1 MRILTLVFFYYLA
14 VVPTSAE
21 AIDNEVGMSEK
32 AEYTKIQNVISN
44 AVVSGD
50 LRLAAGLVGN
60 RNGELFSSTIE
71 LNENKNEVTERS
83 DVIINIA
90 SMTKLITTIA
100 VLQLVEQGKIDLD
113 KEINVYLPELAN
125 LKILEGFEKKE
136 PILSSPARLP
146 LVRELITHTSGYAY
160 DFSNE
165 LAAQA
170 VELNLVPSIFDDP
183 QKALQMPLI
192 FEPGSSFA
200 YGISIDWLGILVERV
215 SGLRLD
221 EFFRRNIFLPLEMSD
236 TFFDIPPTKIER
248 SAKIWIRSNMPVPS
262 LFQRLAL
269 KVMAFLSSS
278 DLVVGPSMIQPKTN
292 LDGSESIYLGGGGLY
307 STTADYAKVLQMV
320 LNEGQ
325 IFGNQVLSRET
336 VDMMFQNHIGDLDF
350 SSGDFEFSSTD
361 FAFGEKAKWGLGF
374 MLHPELTK
382 NGKNKNSVS
391 WLGLFNSYFWVDRE
405 AGIYGVF
412 ASQLLPTFDKK
423 FVKHLILFEKE
434 IYNSSRH

>member
-71 LNENKNEVTERS
+71 LNENKNEITERS

-160 DFSNE
+160 DF
-165 LAAQA
+165 
-170 VELNLVPSIFDDP
+170 FKRD
-183 QKALQMPLI
+183 
-192 FEPGSSFA
+192 
-200 YGISIDWLGILVERV
+200 
-215 SGLRLD
+215 
-221 EFFRRNIFLPLEMSD
+221 
-236 TFFDIPPTKIER
+236 
-248 SAKIWIRSNMPVPS
+248 
-262 LFQRLAL
+262 
-269 KVMAFLSSS
+269 
-278 DLVVGPSMIQPKTN
+278 
-292 LDGSESIYLGGGGLY
+292 
-307 STTADYAKVLQMV
+307 
-320 LNEGQ
+320 
-325 IFGNQVLSRET
+325 
-336 VDMMFQNHIGDLDF
+336 
-350 SSGDFEFSSTD
+350 SST
-361 FAFGEKAKWGLGF
+361 GCSVKSC
-374 MLHPELTK
+374 TK
-382 NGKNKNSVS
+382 
-391 WLGLFNSYFWVDRE
+391 Y
-405 AGIYGVF
+405 I
-412 ASQLLPTFDKK
+412 
-423 FVKHLILFEKE
+423 
-434 IYNSSRH
+434 